1 MGEVSILRMRK
12 KAYFEML
19 RRNPDAAL
27 EVIKYLGNRLNEAQE
42 RTKVLALDRTDQR
55 LAALLA
61 DLAARNGVRE
71 HQGIKLPMRLTR
83 QDMANMVGATVET
96 VIRIMSRFK
105 RDRLVSGTANRLV
118 ILNLERLKTL
128 AVG

>member
-1 MGEVSILRMRK
+1 
-12 KAYFEML
+12 ML
-19 RRNPDAAL
+19 RRSPDAAL
-27 EVIKYLGNRLNEAQE
+27 EVIKYLGNRLHEAQE
-42 RTKVLALDRTDQR
+42 RNKILALDRADQR

-61 DLAARNGVRE
+61 DLTTRNGVKDQ
-71 HQGIKLPMRLTR
+71 QGIRLSMRLTR
-83 QDMANMVGATVET
+83 QDMANMIGATTET

-128 AVG
+128 ASN